1 MSIWFVPRD
10 AAARSMGA
18 DAVASALE
26 ARGETVIRNG
36 SRGMLWMEPLVERAD
51 ERHGPRVGWSNV
63 TAGQIDAGLPDEQ
76 SDNFI
81 GTVEELDYLAK
92 QNRWIYERVG
102 ITDPVDPEDYVAH
115 GGLTGLKNALA
126 MSGVDVVQAVTDS
139 GLRGHG
145 GAGFKRPYCFRVCPI
160 FRTSVRVTPRRSSTT
175 TTSPLATRRLL
186 A

>member
-51 ERHGPRVGWSNV
+51 ERHGPRVGWTNV
-63 TAGQIDAGLPDEQ
+63 TAGQLDAGLPDEQ

-81 GTVEELDYLAK
+81 KVSTKSES
-92 QNRWIYERVG
+92 
-102 ITDPVDPEDYVAH
+102 T
-115 GGLTGLKNALA
+115 A
-126 MSGVDVVQAVTDS
+126 MSGTTRSLLSNMVT
-139 GLRGHG
+139 G
-145 GAGFKRPYCFRVCPI
+145 GVELPYHHLTCH
-160 FRTSVRVTPRRSSTT
+160 
-175 TTSPLATRRLL
+175 LL
-186 A
+186 

>member
-1 MSIWFVPRD
+1 
-10 AAARSMGA
+10 MGA

-51 ERHGPRVGWSNV
+51 ECHGPRVGWANV
-63 TAGQIDAGLPDEQ
+63 TAGQIDAGLPYKQ
-76 SDNFI
+76 ADNFI
-81 GTVEELDYLAK
+81 GAVEEFDYLAR

-126 MSGVDVVQAVTDS
+126 MSGSDVVQAVTDS
-139 GLRGHG
+139 GLRGRG
-145 GAGFKRPYCFRVCPI
+145 GAGFPAGIKW
-160 FRTSVRVTPRRSSTT
+160 RTVADQAPA
-175 TTSPLATRRLL
+175 PHAG
-186 A
+186 

>member
-36 SRGMLWMEPLVERAD
+36 SRGMLWMEPLVERAE

-63 TAGQIDAGLPDEQ
+63 SAGQIDAGLPDEQ
-76 SDNFI
+76 SDNFM
-81 GTVEELDYLAK
+81 GAVEEVDYLAK

-126 MSGVDVVQAVTDS
+126 MSGGNVVQAVTDS
-139 GLRGHG
+139 GLRGRG
-145 GAGFKRPYCFRVCPI
+145 GAGLSLI
-160 FRTSVRVTPRRSSTT
+160 HI
-175 TTSPLATRRLL
+175 
-186 A
+186 

>member
-51 ERHGPRVGWSNV
+51 DRHGPRVGWSNV
-63 TAGQIDAGLPDEQ
+63 SAGQIDAGLPDEQ

-81 GTVEELDYLAK
+81 GAVEEVDYLAK
-92 QNRWIYERVG
+92 QSGTQAHILPAVHSTNERQKQKLAEQVIAQLG
-102 ITDPVDPEDYVAH
+102 AD
-115 GGLTGLKNALA
+115 LTGRTI
-126 MSGVDVVQAVTDS
+126 AVWGCLSNPT
-139 GLRGHG
+139 RTTC
-145 GAGFKRPYCFRVCPI
+145 AKRPAEY
-160 FRTSVRVTPRRSSTT
+160 
-175 TTSPLATRRLL
+175 
-186 A
+186 